1 MHTSMNDLTPLM
13 KQYHEIKR
21 QHLDAILL
29 FRMGDFYEMFDQDAV
44 TASKVLE
51 ITLTARNKS
60 KGIETPLCGFPY
72 HAAEGYIAKLIR
84 RGFKVAVCEQVE
96 DPKLAKGIVK
106 REVIRVVTPGT
117 VLDSNLLDAKDNNY
131 LASLYPA
138 QDGFGLSFL
147 DISTGDYF
155 MAEVTGEKN
164 LVELD
169 TLLSRFT
176 PREIVLPAGHQ
187 PDSALSGLLRHYT
200 QAINRAEDWTFDRTT
215 AMRTLLEHFK
225 VSSLEGFGCGGM
237 KAGVSAAGAAL
248 RYIEETQKTGL
259 ANIRRIR
266 PFLTHAYMVLDSSCQ
281 RNLELVKNIYDG
293 STKGT
298 LLSVLDDTVTAMG
311 GRKLREWLLNPL
323 MDAAEIEH
331 RLDAIAELKD
341 GHRLRSDLSTALNAV
356 YDLERLISRISLG
369 AATARDLLALKQSF
383 SSLPKIK
390 ELLSRCTSRLIDDMT
405 AGWDDLQDV
414 FLLIDKSIH
423 DDPPYTLREGR
434 LIKKGHDADLDELRS
449 ISSQGKGWIAG
460 IELRERERT
469 GINSLK
475 VSYNRVF
482 GYYIEVTRT
491 NLANVPPDF
500 IRKQT
505 LANAERYI
513 TPELKEY
520 EEKVLGAE
528 EKILDLEYRL
538 FLQVRDSVAQ
548 STVRIQD
555 MARKLAT
562 LDCLA
567 SLSEA
572 AAKNKYV
579 RPQIVDGDL
588 LKIVDG
594 RHPVLEQLSSDERFI
609 PNDTLLDCEENQLM
623 ILTGPNMAGKST
635 YMRQVAMI
643 TLMAQMGGFV
653 PAREAQV
660 GLVDRIFTRVGA
672 SDFITRGQSTFMVEM
687 NETANILNNA
697 TDRSLIILDEIGR
710 GTSTFDGISIAWAV
724 AEYIHTKLR
733 ARTLFA
739 THYHELTDLA
749 LTMDRV
755 RNYTVAIKEW
765 NDQIVFLRKVV
776 EGGADKSYGIQVAR
790 LAGLP
795 RSVIQRAREVLANLE
810 RAEFNDL
817 GEPIAAS
824 TPARADTGDPR
835 RGEGG
840 VQATHTGETTMTE
853 PQLRLF
859 ASEAGLLFKELQDMN
874 LDSMTP
880 LDAMNKLHELKKKVD
895 VK

>member
-1 MHTSMNDLTPLM
+1 MTDLTPLM
-13 KQYHEIKR
+13 KQYREIKR

-72 HAAEGYIAKLIR
+72 HAVEGYIAKLIR

-117 VLDSNLLDAKDNNY
+117 VLDANLLDAKDNNY
-131 LASLYPA
+131 LASLYPEK
-138 QDGFGLSFL
+138 DGFGLSFL

-155 MAEVTGEKN
+155 MAEVAGEKN
-164 LVELD
+164 LAELD

-176 PREIVLPAGHQ
+176 PREIVLPAGYR
-187 PDSALSGLLRHYT
+187 PDPGLSGMLRNYT
-200 QAINRAEDWTFDRTT
+200 QAVNVAEDWTFDRAT
-215 AMRTLLEHFK
+215 AARTLLDHFK

-266 PFLTHAYMVLDSSCQ
+266 PFLARAYMVLDAACQ

-298 LLSVLDDTVTAMG
+298 LLSVLDGTVTAMG

-331 RLDAIAELKD
+331 RLDAIAEFKD
-341 GHRLRSDLSTALNAV
+341 GHQLRSDLRTALNAV
-356 YDLERLISRISLG
+356 YDLERLISRVSLG
-369 AATARDLLALKQSF
+369 AASARDLLALKQSF
-383 SSLPKIK
+383 ASLPTIK
-390 ELLSRCTSRLIDDMT
+390 GLLSPCASRLIDDMT

-414 FLLIDKSIH
+414 FHLIDKAIH

-449 ISSQGKGWIAG
+449 ISSEGKGWIAG

-505 LANAERYI
+505 LANAERFI

-538 FLQVRDSVAQ
+538 FLQVREAVAQ

-555 MARKLAT
+555 MARKLST

-572 AAKNKYV
+572 AARNKYV
-579 RPQIVDGDL
+579 RPQIVDGDQL
-588 LKIVDG
+588 RIVDG
-594 RHPVLEQLSSDERFI
+594 RHPVLEQLSPDERFI
-609 PNDTLLDCEENQLM
+609 PNDTLLDCEENQLL

-643 TLMAQMGGFV
+643 TLMAQMGSFV

-724 AEYIHTKLR
+724 AEHIHTKIR

-739 THYHELTDLA
+739 THYHELTELA

-755 RNYTVAIKEW
+755 KNYTVAIKEW

-795 RSVIQRAREVLANLE
+795 HMVIQRAREVLANLE

-824 TPARADTGDPR
+824 TAAIGDTGNAG
-835 RGEGG
+835 RGERG
-840 VQATHTGETTMTE
+840 ALAAPSGEAAMTE
-853 PQLRLF
+853 PQLGLF
-859 ASEAGLLFKELQDMN
+859 ASEAGLVFKELREMN

-895 VK
+895 GK

>member
-1 MHTSMNDLTPLM
+1 MTDLTPLM
-13 KQYHEIKR
+13 KQYREIKR
-21 QHLDAILL
+21 RHLDAILL

-60 KGIETPLCGFPY
+60 KGIETPLCGFPH

-138 QDGFGLSFL
+138 KDGFGLSFL
-147 DISTGDYF
+147 DISTGDFF
-155 MAEVTGEKN
+155 MAEVTGAGN
-164 LVELD
+164 LAELD
-169 TLLSRFT
+169 TMLARFT
-176 PREIVLPAGHQ
+176 PREIILPRGHEPDAG
-187 PDSALSGLLRHYT
+187 LSGLLRQYT
-200 QAINRAEDWTFDRTT
+200 QAINMYDDWTFDRDT
-215 AMRTLLEHFK
+215 ALRTLLDHFK
-225 VSSLEGFGCGGM
+225 VSSLEGFGCSGM
-237 KAGVSAAGAAL
+237 RHGISAACAAL

-259 ANIRRIR
+259 ANIGRVQ
-266 PFLTHAYMVLDSSCQ
+266 PFLAREYMVLDASCQ

-293 STKGT
+293 SSKGT
-298 LLSVLDDTVTAMG
+298 LLSVLDFTVTSMG

-323 MDAAEIEH
+323 MNAGEIEH
-331 RLDAIAELKD
+331 RLDAAAEFKTD
-341 GHRLRSDLSTALNAV
+341 HQLRSELRTALGAV
-356 YDLERLISRISLG
+356 YDLERLISRVSLG
-369 AATARDLLALKQSF
+369 AANARDLTALKQSF
-383 SSLPKIK
+383 SAFPDIK
-390 ELLSRCTSRLIDDMT
+390 QLLSQCESRPVFDMVS
-405 AGWDDLQDV
+405 GWDGLEDV
-414 FLLIDKSIH
+414 FELINKSVH
-423 DDPPYTLREGR
+423 DDPPYTLREGK
-434 LIKKGHDADLDELRS
+434 LIKKGFNAELDELRS
-449 ISSQGKGWIAG
+449 ISSEGKGWIAG

-482 GYYIEVTRT
+482 GYYIEVTKT
-491 NLANVPPDF
+491 NLANVPQDF

-505 LANAERYI
+505 LANAERFI

-520 EEKVLGAE
+520 EDKVLGAE

-538 FLQVRDSVAQ
+538 FQQVRESVAG

-555 MARKLAT
+555 MARRLAV
-562 LDCLA
+562 LDCFVSLA
-567 SLSEA
+567 EA
-572 AAKNKYV
+572 AARHDYT
-579 RPQIVDGDL
+579 RPVILDNDALRIVE
-588 LKIVDG
+588 G
-594 RHPVLEQLSSDERFI
+594 RHPVIEQLSLEERFI
-609 PNDTLLDCEENQLM
+609 PNDTLLDCEENQLVV
-623 ILTGPNMAGKST
+623 LTGPNMAGKST
-635 YMRQVAMI
+635 YMRQVAVI
-643 TLMAQMGGFV
+643 TLMAQMGSFV

-739 THYHELTDLA
+739 THYHELTELA

-755 RNYTVAIKEW
+755 KNYTVAIKEW
-765 NDQIVFLRKVV
+765 NDQIIFLRRVV

-795 RSVIQRAREVLANLE
+795 QAVIQRAREVLANLE
-810 RAEFNDL
+810 KAEFNDL
-817 GEPIAAS
+817 GEPVAAS
-824 TPARADTGDPR
+824 KGGAGDAGIGR
-835 RGEGG
+835 RGDSTAEKSDG
-840 VQATHTGETTMTE
+840 VETVM
-853 PQLRLF
+853 PQLGLF
-859 ASEAGLLFKELQDMN
+859 ASDAGLLFKEIADLE

-880 LDAMNKLHELKKKVD
+880 LDAMNKLHELKKKVNGGGSSG
-895 VK
+895 

>member
-1 MHTSMNDLTPLM
+1 MTDLTPLM
-13 KQYHEIKR
+13 KQYREIKR
-21 QHLDAILL
+21 RHLDAILL

-72 HAAEGYIAKLIR
+72 HAAEGYIARLIR

-138 QDGFGLSFL
+138 KDGFGLAFL
-147 DISTGDYF
+147 DISTGDF
-155 MAEVTGEKN
+155 FTAEIGGAGN
-164 LVELD
+164 LAELD
-169 TLLSRFT
+169 TMLARFT
-176 PREIVLPAGHQ
+176 PREIVLPKGLDLDAG
-187 PDSALSGLLRHYT
+187 LSSLLQQYT
-200 QAINRAEDWTFDRTT
+200 QAVNAYEDWTFDRDT
-215 AMRTLLEHFK
+215 ALRTLLDHFK
-225 VSSLEGFGCGGM
+225 VASLEGFGCSGM
-237 KAGVSAAGAAL
+237 KHGVSAAGAAL

-259 ANIRRIR
+259 ANIRRLQ
-266 PFLTHAYMVLDSSCQ
+266 PFLSREYMVLDAACQ

-293 STKGT
+293 SSRGT
-298 LLSVLDDTVTAMG
+298 LLSVLDFTVTSLG

-323 MDAAEIEH
+323 LDAGEIEH
-331 RLDAIAELKD
+331 RLEAVAEFKND
-341 GHRLRSDLSTALNAV
+341 HQLRSGLRTALGTV
-356 YDLERLISRISLG
+356 YDLERLISRVSLG
-369 AATARDLLALKQSF
+369 AANARDLIALKQSF
-383 SSLPKIK
+383 TALPGIK
-390 ELLSRCTSRLIDDMT
+390 RLLSPCEAKPVFDMVS
-405 AGWDDLQDV
+405 GWDDLQDA
-414 FLLIDKSIH
+414 FELIDKAVH

-434 LIKKGHDADLDELRS
+434 LIKKGFDAELDGLRS
-449 ISSQGKGWIAG
+449 VSSEGKGWIAG

-482 GYYIEVTRT
+482 GYYIEVTKT
-491 NLANVPPDF
+491 NLANVPRDF

-505 LANAERYI
+505 LANAERFI

-538 FLQVRDSVAQ
+538 FQQVRESVAGMC
-548 STVRIQD
+548 VRIQD
-555 MARKLAT
+555 MARRLAV
-562 LDCLA
+562 LDCFA
-567 SLSEA
+567 SLAEA
-572 AAKNKYV
+572 AAKNNYA
-579 RPQIVDGDL
+579 RPVILESDV
-588 LKIVDG
+588 LKISEG
-594 RHPVLEQLSSDERFI
+594 RHPVLERLSPEERFI
-609 PNDTLLDCEENQLM
+609 PNDTLLDCEENQLVV
-623 ILTGPNMAGKST
+623 LTGPNMAGKST
-635 YMRQVAMI
+635 YMRQVAVI
-643 TLMAQMGGFV
+643 TLMAQMGSFV
-653 PAREAQV
+653 PAREARV

-739 THYHELTDLA
+739 THYHELTELA

-755 RNYTVAIKEW
+755 KNYTVAIKEW
-765 NDQIVFLRKVV
+765 NDQIIFLRRVV

-795 RSVIQRAREVLANLE
+795 QAVIQRAKEVLANLE
-810 RAEFNDL
+810 KAEFNDL
-817 GEPIAAS
+817 GEPVAAQKERE
-824 TPARADTGDPR
+824 T
-835 RGEGG
+835 GG
-840 VQATHTGETTMTE
+840 VRVKGEQDETAESAE
-853 PQLRLF
+853 PQLGLF
-859 ASEAGLLFKELQDMN
+859 ASDAGLLFKAIADLD

-880 LDAMNKLHELKKKVD
+880 LDAMNKLHDLKKKVNGGGTPE
-895 VK
+895 

>member
-1 MHTSMNDLTPLM
+1 MTDLTPLM
-13 KQYHEIKR
+13 KQYREIKR

-72 HAAEGYIAKLIR
+72 HAVEGYIAKLIR

-117 VLDSNLLDAKDNNY
+117 VLDSGLLDAKDNNY
-131 LASLYPA
+131 LAALYPA
-138 QDGFGLSFL
+138 KDGFGLSFL
-147 DISTGDYF
+147 DISTGEF
-155 MAEVTGEKN
+155 LVAEVSGREN
-164 LVELD
+164 LAELD
-169 TLLSRFT
+169 TLLARFT
-176 PREIVLPAGHQ
+176 PREIVLPRGHE
-187 PDSALSGLLRHYT
+187 PSPGLSSLLKQYT
-200 QAINRAEDWTFDRTT
+200 QAINCSDDWTFDNIT
-215 AMRTLLEHFK
+215 AMRTLLGHFK
-225 VSSLEGFGCGGM
+225 VVSLEGFGVSGM
-237 KAGVSAAGAAL
+237 KSGLSAAGAAL

-259 ANIRRIR
+259 LNVRRIK
-266 PFLTHAYMVLDSSCQ
+266 PFLVREYLVLDASCQ
-281 RNLELVKNIYDG
+281 RNLELVKNMYDG
-293 STKGT
+293 SSKGT
-298 LLSVLDDTVTAMG
+298 LLAVLDHTVTSMG

-323 MDAAEIEH
+323 MSPAEIEH
-331 RLDAIAELKD
+331 RLDAVEEFKN
-341 GHRLRSDLSTALNAV
+341 GHQLRSDLRTALGAV
-356 YDLERLISRISLG
+356 YDLERLISRVSLG
-369 AATARDLLALKQSF
+369 AANARDLVALKQSF
-383 SSLPKIK
+383 TELPRIHAV
-390 ELLSRCTSRLIDDMT
+390 LSQCNARLIYDMT
-405 AGWDDLQDV
+405 VDWDDLKEIHQ
-414 FLLIDKSIH
+414 LIDGAIS
-423 DDPPYTLREGR
+423 DDPPWTLREGK
-434 LIKKGHDADLDELRS
+434 LIKKGHNSELDELRS
-449 ISSQGKGWIAG
+449 ISSEGKGWIAG

-482 GYYIEVTRT
+482 GYYIEITRT
-491 NLANVPPDF
+491 NLANVPQDY

-538 FLQVRDSVAQ
+538 FQQVREQVAS

-555 MARKLAT
+555 MARRLAV
-562 LDCLA
+562 LDSLA
-567 SLSEA
+567 SLAEA
-572 AAKNKYV
+572 AAMNSYA
-579 RPQIVDGDL
+579 RPVILEGDV
-588 LKIVDG
+588 LKITEG
-594 RHPVLEQLSSDERFI
+594 RHPVVEQLALEERFI
-609 PNDTLLDCEENQLM
+609 PNDTLLDCEENQLL

-643 TLMAQMGGFV
+643 ALMAQMGGFV

-660 GLVDRIFTRVGA
+660 GIVDRIFTRIGA

-739 THYHELTDLA
+739 THYHELTELA

-755 RNYTVAIKEW
+755 KNYTVAIKEW
-765 NDQIVFLRKVV
+765 NDQIIFLRRVI

-795 RSVIQRAREVLANLE
+795 QAVIQRAREVLANLE
-810 RAEFNDL
+810 QAEFNDL
-817 GEPIAAS
+817 GEPVAAPKGGS
-824 TPARADTGDPR
+824 GAGERGR
-835 RGEGG
+835 RGEKK
-840 VQATHTGETTMTE
+840 TTDAGAAIDSAE
-853 PQLRLF
+853 PQLGLF
-859 ASEAGLLFKELQDMN
+859 ASEAGLLFKEISDLD

-880 LDAMNKLHELKKKVD
+880 LDAMNKLHELKKKVG
-895 VK
+895 KEP

>member
-1 MHTSMNDLTPLM
+1 MTDLTPLM
-13 KQYHEIKR
+13 KQYREIKR
-21 QHLDAILL
+21 RHLDAILL

-72 HAAEGYIAKLIR
+72 HAVEGYIAKLIR

-138 QDGFGLSFL
+138 KDGFGLSFL
-147 DISTGDYF
+147 DVSTGDFF
-155 MAEVTGEKN
+155 MAEIAGTDN
-164 LVELD
+164 LAELD
-169 TLLSRFT
+169 TLLARFT
-176 PREIVLPAGHQ
+176 PREIVLPRDHAPG
-187 PDSALSGLLRHYT
+187 PGLSSLLRQYT
-200 QAINRAEDWTFDRTT
+200 QAINTCDDWTFDITT
-215 AMRTLLEHFK
+215 ALRTLLDHFK
-225 VSSLEGFGCGGM
+225 VSSLEGFGCSAM
-237 KAGVSAAGAAL
+237 KYGISAAGAAL

-259 ANIRRIR
+259 ANVRLIK
-266 PFLTHAYMVLDSSCQ
+266 PFLVREHLVLDASCQ
-281 RNLELVKNIYDG
+281 RNLELVKNMYDG
-293 STKGT
+293 SSKGT
-298 LLSVLDDTVTAMG
+298 LLTALDFTVTAMG

-323 MDAAEIEH
+323 MSAAGIEH
-331 RLDAIAELKD
+331 RLDAVAELKD
-341 GHRLRSDLSTALNAV
+341 DHQLRSSLMTALGAV
-356 YDLERLISRISLG
+356 YDLERLISRVSLG
-369 AATARDLLALKQSF
+369 AANARDLLALKQSF
-383 SSLPKIK
+383 VALPRLH
-390 ELLSRCTSRLIDDMT
+390 ELLARCNARLIYDM
-405 AGWDDLQDV
+405 AQEWDDLAEVHQFIESAV
-414 FLLIDKSIH
+414 S
-423 DDPPYTLREGR
+423 DDPPYTLREGK
-434 LIKKGHDADLDELRS
+434 LIKKGHNAELDELRS
-449 ISSQGKGWIAG
+449 ISSEGKGWIAG

-482 GYYIEVTRT
+482 GYYIEVTKT
-491 NLANVPPDF
+491 NLANVPQDF

-505 LANAERYI
+505 LANAERFI

-538 FLQVRDSVAQ
+538 FQKVRESVAD

-555 MARKLAT
+555 MARKLAV
-562 LDCLA
+562 LDCLV
-567 SLSEA
+567 SLAEA
-572 AAKNKYV
+572 AAKNNYS
-579 RPQIVDGDL
+579 RPMILDGDAL
-588 LKIVDG
+588 RITEG
-594 RHPVLEQLSSDERFI
+594 RHPVVEQIALDERFI
-609 PNDTLLDCEENQLM
+609 PNDTLLDCEENQLV

-635 YMRQVAMI
+635 YMRQVAII
-643 TLMAQMGGFV
+643 TIMAQMGSFV

-660 GLVDRIFTRVGA
+660 GIVDRVFTRIGA

-724 AEYIHTKLR
+724 AEYIHTKIR

-739 THYHELTDLA
+739 THYHELTELA

-755 RNYTVAIKEW
+755 KNYTVAIKEW
-765 NDQIVFLRKVV
+765 NDQIIFLRRVV

-795 RSVIQRAREVLANLE
+795 QAVVQRAREVLANLE
-810 RAEFNDL
+810 KAEFNDQ
-817 GEPIAAS
+817 GEPVA
-824 TPARADTGDPR
+824 
-835 RGEGG
+835 
-840 VQATHTGETTMTE
+840 ATHMGGIKNGNGMTGVTGRQREEAGTSA
-853 PQLRLF
+853 PQLGLF
-859 ASEAGLLFKELQDMN
+859 TSEAGLLYKELQD
-874 LDSMTP
+874 LDLDTMTP
-880 LDAMNKLHELKKKVD
+880 LDAMNMLHELKKKVARS
-895 VK
+895 